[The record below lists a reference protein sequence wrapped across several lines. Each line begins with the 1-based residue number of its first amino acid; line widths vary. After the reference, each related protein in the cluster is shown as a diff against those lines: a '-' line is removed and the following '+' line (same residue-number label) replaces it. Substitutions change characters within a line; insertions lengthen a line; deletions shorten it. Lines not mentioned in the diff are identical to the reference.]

1 MILGDQG
8 DLAGKQGQKPGLD
21 IVITKNLMQT
31 LSRLASFIV
40 KFST

>member
-8 DLAGKQGQKPGLD
+8 DLAGKHGLD